1 MHRHEHTRSCRYW
14 KVLGA
19 HHATSGWAELVPG
32 GRSSQKDPCCTVQ
45 GLSGGPVCHVCRD
58 INPTFRV
65 NLKSQQMEARGYG
78 VDGRKEEDR
87 DQG

>member
-1 MHRHEHTRSCRYW
+1 MLHC
-14 KVLGA
+14 
-19 HHATSGWAELVPG
+19 PG
-32 GRSSQKDPCCTVQ
+32 PFR
-45 GLSGGPVCHVCRD
+45 GPVCHVCRD

-78 VDGRKEEDR
+78 ADGREEEDR